1 MHRALRSALVV
12 LFAFLCS
19 LVALFPGHSSAQLAS
34 RRFPETGYTVRE
46 PFLSAWEQGGLAL
59 FGLPISGEL
68 TERSH
73 DDGRLYIVQYF
84 ERVRLELH
92 PDLFQPVKIGRLG
105 AELAPPATDSSNSTC
120 PPFPET
126 GYGLCGE
133 LGAFWAAHGGVAV
146 FGYPIGPAQLVAG
159 PDGVVREVQYTERAR
174 LERDL
179 TTGQITLGLL
189 GRERL
194 ANFPPPPPPPLPVT
208 PEAMRVMELVNAER
222 AAAGLAPLELSEELT
237 AAAQAHSEGMA
248 YTGVI
253 SHIGAD
259 GRGPAERIS
268 EAGYPWLR
276 CGENIAVGQPT
287 PEEAISFW
295 MGSPPHRANILDPGM
310 REIGVG
316 YIWLPGGYGHY
327 WTITLGERQLEP
339 HLLLGMGL

>member
-1 MHRALRSALVV
+1 MPRALRPALVV
-12 LFAFLCS
+12 LL
-19 LVALFPGHSSAQLAS
+19 ALFCTLLALIPSPSSAQLAS
-34 RRFPETGYTVRE
+34 RRFPQTGYTVRE

-68 TERSH
+68 TERSR
-73 DDGRLYIVQYF
+73 DDGRLHTVQYF
-84 ERVRLELH
+84 ERARLELH
-92 PDLFQPVKIGRLG
+92 RDPFQSVQVGRLG
-105 AELAPPATDSSNSTC
+105 AELAPPGTSRSACS
-120 PPFPET
+120 PFPET

-146 FGYPIGPAQLVAG
+146 FGYPVGPAQLVTG

-194 ANFPPPPPPPLPVT
+194 ADFPPPPPQPSPVAV
-208 PEAMRVMELVNAER
+208 EALRIMELVNGER
-222 AAAGLAPLELSEELT
+222 ALVGLAPLELSEELT
-237 AAAQAHSEGMA
+237 AAAQVQSEGMA

-268 EAGYPWLR
+268 EAGYLWLR

-287 PEEAISFW
+287 PEEAMAFW
-295 MGSPPHRANILDPGM
+295 MGSPPHRANILDPGL

-316 YIWLPGGYGHY
+316 YLWLPGGYGHY
-327 WTITLGERQLEP
+327 WTITLGER
-339 HLLLGMGL
+339 